1 MLTNHTAV
9 ADMPGALGA
18 DSAGRIHLVD
28 LLYRRGFDVTGI
40 FSPEHGFRG
49 KADAGETVGDAVDP
63 STGIPIRSLYNG
75 NAQRPSERAMQSFD
89 VLIVDMQDVGLRF
102 YTYHISMLR
111 LMEAC
116 AAVDKTVIVL
126 DRPNPNGC
134 HIDGPVLEKKYRS
147 GVGMLPVPVLHGL
160 TMGEIARMAIG
171 EGWVAPCA
179 LTVVPC
185 RNYTHST
192 EYLLPVPPSPNLP
205 TQRAVYLYASLCP
218 FEGTIVSVGRGTDLP
233 YECFGHPSLFGFGYI
248 FTPRPTAGAKHPPLE
263 GSECRGINLSTVP
276 LSDARALG
284 FRCVILSMPCLHRMR
299 ARNSSRRCSK
309 NWSVRPTSESCCSTE
324 PRRRKSAP
332 AGSLMS
338 SVTVCFGR
346 VTCSIPTDSQA
357 RFAEN
362 AGLLLLFAEKIVYLH
377 SLYRD
382 LTKSIKPMKVCEI
395 TGKVAVVGNNVSHS
409 HHKTKRKF
417 SPNLK
422 TKRFWSEE
430 EGRWITL
437 KVSAAGMK
445 TINKKGLA
453 VALREAA
460 AAKAVY

>member
-1 MLTNHTAV
+1 MKRLLTIGMFAWFCAGCFFAACPASAKRPATTQRLASVGPRADKSTAAKHSVAVGMTDTVAYFPLLEGRRVAVLTNHTAV

-63 STGIPIRSLYNG
+63 STGIPILSLYNG

-171 EGWVAPCA
+171 EEWV
-179 LTVVPC
+179 
-185 RNYTHST
+185 
-192 EYLLPVPPSPNLP
+192 EIG
-205 TQRAVYLYASLCP
+205 RAHV
-218 FEGTIVSVGRGTDLP
+218 
-233 YECFGHPSLFGFGYI
+233 
-248 FTPRPTAGAKHPPLE
+248 
-263 GSECRGINLSTVP
+263 
-276 LSDARALG
+276 
-284 FRCVILSMPCLHRMR
+284 
-299 ARNSSRRCSK
+299 
-309 NWSVRPTSESCCSTE
+309 
-324 PRRRKSAP
+324 
-332 AGSLMS
+332 
-338 SVTVCFGR
+338 
-346 VTCSIPTDSQA
+346 
-357 RFAEN
+357 
-362 AGLLLLFAEKIVYLH
+362 
-377 SLYRD
+377 
-382 LTKSIKPMKVCEI
+382 
-395 TGKVAVVGNNVSHS
+395 
-409 HHKTKRKF
+409 
-417 SPNLK
+417 
-422 TKRFWSEE
+422 
-430 EGRWITL
+430 
-437 KVSAAGMK
+437 
-445 TINKKGLA
+445 
-453 VALREAA
+453 
-460 AAKAVY
+460 

>member
-1 MLTNHTAV
+1 MTDTVAYFPLLEGRRVAVLTNHTAV

-171 EGWVAPCA
+171 EGGSR
-179 LTVVPC
+179 LVP
-185 RNYTHST
+185 
-192 EYLLPVPPSPNLP
+192 
-205 TQRAVYLYASLCP
+205 
-218 FEGTIVSVGRGTDLP
+218 
-233 YECFGHPSLFGFGYI
+233 
-248 FTPRPTAGAKHPPLE
+248 
-263 GSECRGINLSTVP
+263 
-276 LSDARALG
+276 
-284 FRCVILSMPCLHRMR
+284 
-299 ARNSSRRCSK
+299 
-309 NWSVRPTSESCCSTE
+309 
-324 PRRRKSAP
+324 
-332 AGSLMS
+332 
-338 SVTVCFGR
+338 
-346 VTCSIPTDSQA
+346 
-357 RFAEN
+357 
-362 AGLLLLFAEKIVYLH
+362 
-377 SLYRD
+377 
-382 LTKSIKPMKVCEI
+382 
-395 TGKVAVVGNNVSHS
+395 
-409 HHKTKRKF
+409 
-417 SPNLK
+417 
-422 TKRFWSEE
+422 
-430 EGRWITL
+430 
-437 KVSAAGMK
+437 
-445 TINKKGLA
+445 
-453 VALREAA
+453 
-460 AAKAVY
+460 

>member
-1 MLTNHTAV
+1 MKRLLTIGMFAWFCAGCFFAACPASAKRTATTQRLASAGPRADKSTAAKHSVAVGMTDTVAYFPLLEGRRVAVLTNHTAV

-263 GSECRGINLSTVP
+263 GAECRGMNLSAVP
-276 LSDARALG
+276 LADARALG
-284 FRCVILSMPCLHRMR
+284 FSLRYLIDALLASGAGEKFFTPMFEKLVGTAYVRAMLLDGATEEEIRACWQPDVERYRALR
-299 ARNSSRRCSK
+299 ARY
-309 NWSVRPTSESCCSTE
+309 V
-324 PRRRKSAP
+324 
-332 AGSLMS
+332 
-338 SVTVCFGR
+338 
-346 VTCSIPTDSQA
+346 
-357 RFAEN
+357 
-362 AGLLLLFAEKIVYLH
+362 
-377 SLYRD
+377 LYPD
-382 LTKSIKPMKVCEI
+382 
-395 TGKVAVVGNNVSHS
+395 
-409 HHKTKRKF
+409 
-417 SPNLK
+417 
-422 TKRFWSEE
+422 
-430 EGRWITL
+430 
-437 KVSAAGMK
+437 
-445 TINKKGLA
+445 
-453 VALREAA
+453 
-460 AAKAVY
+460 